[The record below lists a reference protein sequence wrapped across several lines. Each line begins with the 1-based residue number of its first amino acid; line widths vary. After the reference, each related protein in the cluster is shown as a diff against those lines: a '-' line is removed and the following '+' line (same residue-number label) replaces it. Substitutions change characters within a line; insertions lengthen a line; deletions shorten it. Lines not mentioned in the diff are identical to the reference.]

1 MLEYWYKER
10 RTLVD
15 FRRGP
20 LGPYFD
26 GFAAHLKKR
35 GYSHDSAHLILGK
48 CCLFNSFLVD
58 KGIFHAKEL
67 TPSLVDLF
75 LDDHLVNFRTTSRSY
90 RARDSITNIIQHL
103 FSYLAGEEVIKLPKS
118 KPVLTR
124 YSWILNPYL
133 KYLQEERQISK
144 TTIQRSNTKLSAFL
158 EGLGDNATRKQL
170 RILKAENIETY
181 VQQHLKDSPENL
193 RSLTGVLRGFLRY
206 CANQGYTSTDLSRII
221 PSIPSYRLATLPKGM
236 EESALQRLLNAI
248 PKDTPHGAR
257 AYYILF
263 YDVSGLL
270 KNPVTIF
277 KIWQGGLSIHGGILA
292 GVVTGLIFSRL
303 KKISFWALGDLV
315 SPSIILGQAVGRIG
329 CYLNGCCSGINN
341 QPTQIYELGLDFI
354 GFLLLWNLRK
364 KIKFQGGLFL
374 LYLMMY
380 AVIRII
386 VSRFRADN
394 MYLWNTSLTLADL
407 TSVIMFITG
416 MIFFII
422 RKKHA

>member
-35 GYSHDSAHLILGK
+35 GYSHDSAHFILGK

-58 KGIFHAKEL
+58 KGIIHAKEL

-103 FSYLAGEEVIKLPKS
+103 YSYLAGEEVIKLPKS

-257 AYYILF
+257 DYAIMLLMMAY
-263 YDVSGLL
+263 
-270 KNPVTIF
+270 
-277 KIWQGGLSIHGGILA
+277 GIRGKSVA
-292 GVVTGLIFSRL
+292 S
-303 KKISFWALGDLV
+303 
-315 SPSIILGQAVGRIG
+315 
-329 CYLNGCCSGINN
+329 
-341 QPTQIYELGLDFI
+341 
-354 GFLLLWNLRK
+354 LLLEDICWPHSTIKIRAQKGGKEVVLPLLESVGEAIVNYLRHRPQNSFK
-364 KIKFQGGLFL
+364 ELFL
-374 LYLMMY
+374 KVMAPWGPLNSMSVSMIVRSYMTKAGIKTAHCGSNTLRHSWAIRALAQGIPIKSIADVLGHRNLDNTFIY
-380 AVIRII
+380 AKADIKTLRQVAMPWPERRIR
-386 VSRFRADN
+386 
-394 MYLWNTSLTLADL
+394 
-407 TSVIMFITG
+407 
-416 MIFFII
+416 
-422 RKKHA
+422 

>member
-1 MLEYWYKER
+1 MHPIIAKI
-10 RTLVD
+10 
-15 FRRGP
+15 GP
-20 LGPYFD
+20 FTI
-26 GFAAHLKKR
+26 
-35 GYSHDSAHLILGK
+35 YSYGMMVAIAF
-48 CCLFNSFLVD
+48 LF
-58 KGIFHAKEL
+58 GIFIAKLEAARKNIK
-67 TPSLVDLF
+67 PDLVYDFSFYLIIG
-75 LDDHLVNFRTTSRSY
+75 
-90 RARDSITNIIQHL
+90 SII
-103 FSYLAGEEVIKLPKS
+103 
-118 KPVLTR
+118 
-124 YSWILNPYL
+124 
-133 KYLQEERQISK
+133 
-144 TTIQRSNTKLSAFL
+144 
-158 EGLGDNATRKQL
+158 
-170 RILKAENIETY
+170 
-181 VQQHLKDSPENL
+181 
-193 RSLTGVLRGFLRY
+193 
-206 CANQGYTSTDLSRII
+206 
-221 PSIPSYRLATLPKGM
+221 
-236 EESALQRLLNAI
+236 
-248 PKDTPHGAR
+248 GAR

-263 YDVSGLL
+263 FDVSGLL

-303 KKISFWALGDLV
+303 KKISFWALADLV
-315 SPSIILGQAVGRIG
+315 SPSIILGQAIGRIG

>member
-1 MLEYWYKER
+1 MHPIIAKI
-10 RTLVD
+10 
-15 FRRGP
+15 GP
-20 LGPYFD
+20 FTI
-26 GFAAHLKKR
+26 
-35 GYSHDSAHLILGK
+35 YSYGMMVAIAF
-48 CCLFNSFLVD
+48 LF
-58 KGIFHAKEL
+58 GIFIAKLEAVRKNIK
-67 TPSLVDLF
+67 PDLVYDFSFYLIIG
-75 LDDHLVNFRTTSRSY
+75 
-90 RARDSITNIIQHL
+90 SII
-103 FSYLAGEEVIKLPKS
+103 
-118 KPVLTR
+118 
-124 YSWILNPYL
+124 
-133 KYLQEERQISK
+133 
-144 TTIQRSNTKLSAFL
+144 
-158 EGLGDNATRKQL
+158 
-170 RILKAENIETY
+170 
-181 VQQHLKDSPENL
+181 
-193 RSLTGVLRGFLRY
+193 
-206 CANQGYTSTDLSRII
+206 
-221 PSIPSYRLATLPKGM
+221 
-236 EESALQRLLNAI
+236 
-248 PKDTPHGAR
+248 GAR

-263 YDVSGLL
+263 FDVSGLL
-270 KNPVTIF
+270 KNPITIF

-303 KKISFWALGDLV
+303 KKISFWALADLV
-315 SPSIILGQAVGRIG
+315 SPSIILGQAIGRIG